1 MSKINLEKEL
11 ENYYG
16 TEMYH
21 PVDHQYALTD
31 GIVALLEHFDTNI
44 QKTLINLAKNVCSFD
59 NLMVFIEITIKNGQL
74 SVRTYRDLTEDG
86 NDYIDS
92 TYHENLFT
100 VNDIEDCKIKTM
112 IYNYVWL
119 LMSEY

>member
-1 MSKINLEKEL
+1 MINLEKEL

-16 TEMYH
+16 TEKYH

-31 GIVALLEHFDTNI
+31 GIVALLEHFDSKI
-44 QKTLINLAKNVCSFD
+44 QKTLINLVKNVCSFD
-59 NLMVFIEITIKNGQL
+59 KLMVFVEITIKDDKL
-74 SVRTYRDLTEDG
+74 SVRTFRDLTEDG
-86 NDYIDS
+86 QGYIDS
-92 TYHENLFT
+92 SLHKDLFT
-100 VNDIEDCKIKTM
+100 VNSFEDCKIRTM

>member
-1 MSKINLEKEL
+1 MINLEKEL

-16 TEMYH
+16 TEYYH

-31 GIVALLEHFDTNI
+31 GIVALLKHFDTKH

-59 NLMVFIEITIKNGQL
+59 KLMVFIEITIKDGQL
-74 SVRTYRDLTEDG
+74 SVRTYKDLTEDG
-86 NDYIDS
+86 KDYVDS
-92 TYHENLFT
+92 VLHENLFT
-100 VNDIEDCKIKTM
+100 VNDFEDCKIKTM

>member
-1 MSKINLEKEL
+1 MINLEKEL

-31 GIVALLEHFDTNI
+31 GIVALLEHFDTKI
-44 QKTLINLAKNVCSFD
+44 QKTLINLVKNVCSFD
-59 NLMVFIEITIKNGQL
+59 KLMVFIEITIKNGQL
-74 SVRTYRDLTEDG
+74 SVRTYKDLTEDG
-86 NDYIDS
+86 KDYVDS
-92 TYHENLFT
+92 ILHENLFT
-100 VNDIEDCKIKTM
+100 VNDFEDCKIKTM

>member
-1 MSKINLEKEL
+1 MINLEKEL
-11 ENYYG
+11 GNHYC

-59 NLMVFIEITIKNGQL
+59 KLMVFIEITIKNGQL
-74 SVRTYRDLTEDG
+74 SVRTYKDLTEDG
-86 NDYIDS
+86 NDYVDS
-92 TYHENLFT
+92 TLHENLFT
-100 VNDIEDCKIKTM
+100 VEGFEDCKIKTM

-119 LMSEY
+119 LLSEY